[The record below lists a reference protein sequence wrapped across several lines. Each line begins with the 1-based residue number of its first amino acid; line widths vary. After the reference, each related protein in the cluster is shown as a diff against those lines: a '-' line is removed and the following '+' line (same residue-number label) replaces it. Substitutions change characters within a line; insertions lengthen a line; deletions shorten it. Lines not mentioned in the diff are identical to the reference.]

1 MAGLSFLY
9 AYFNLYSM
17 GGGHDVPSI
26 DDAMMDIESCLGVLE
41 FLARKFYIDDKSASK
56 THVCHSSR
64 ALGSCMPRHS
74 AYFVSGDLQTALRS

>member
-1 MAGLSFLY
+1 MEQSHFSFMAGLSFLY

-41 FLARKFYIDDKSASK
+41 FLARKFHNDDE
-56 THVCHSSR
+56 C
-64 ALGSCMPRHS
+64 LLLPNSCIS
-74 AYFVSGDLQTALRS
+74 